1 LLARERSRIASS
13 ATNVQI
19 ASQIAGLGAL
29 SLDIEGKDYTQ
40 EGIKPAFGLM
50 RWLTRV
56 EGPAF
61 RHETI
66 R

>member
-1 LLARERSRIASS
+1 M
-13 ATNVQI
+13 QI